1 MHRTSKSNRTRKLML
16 GAAAATLV
24 AGIFAVS
31 TGVGQAGENCAGLDT
46 ALQNNLNFI
55 AGQRANPDA
64 LSGARIAN
72 RQAVVDQIQRRRA
85 VAACTA
91 DVGAAKP
98 LANVNAGAGSS
109 DINAL
114 VPALGFSPGDPNAT
128 ADRVGPT
135 GVKVPGRCPPTQAQ
149 VNAQV
154 ALKNGTLPSG
164 TDLESR
170 IQRFEKTLS
179 AIQDL
184 KCPASSTT
192 LLGRLNSLTAL
203 RGNANSDN
211 ILRGLGLNQTPADK
225 AAGNAAPQNPPANN
239 AGAGSGD
246 INALVPALGFSPGD
260 PNATADRVGPTGVKV
275 PGRCPPTQAQVNAQ
289 VALKNGTLPSGTD
302 LESRI
307 QRFEKTLSAIQ
318 DLKCPASST
327 TLLGRLNSLTA
338 LRGNANSD
346 NILRGLGLN
355 QTPAG

>member
-1 MHRTSKSNRTRKLML
+1 
-16 GAAAATLV
+16 
-24 AGIFAVS
+24 
-31 TGVGQAGENCAGLDT
+31 
-46 ALQNNLNFI
+46 
-55 AGQRANPDA
+55 
-64 LSGARIAN
+64 
-72 RQAVVDQIQRRRA
+72 
-85 VAACTA
+85 
-91 DVGAAKP
+91 
-98 LANVNAGAGSS
+98 
-109 DINAL
+109 
-114 VPALGFSPGDPNAT
+114 
-128 ADRVGPT
+128 
-135 GVKVPGRCPPTQAQ
+135 

-154 ALKNGTLPSG
+154 ALKNANLPSG

-203 RGNANSDN
+203 RGNANRDN
-211 ILRGLGLNQTPADK
+211 ILRGLGLNETPADI
-225 AAGNAAPQNPPANN
+225 AAATGSGDAAASGATGN
-239 AGAGSGD
+239 AGASSGN
-246 INALVPALGFSPGD
+246 INALVPALGFSPGN

-289 VALKNGTLPSGTD
+289 VALKNANLPSGTD

-338 LRGNANSD
+338 LRANANRD

-355 QTPAG
+355 ETPAG